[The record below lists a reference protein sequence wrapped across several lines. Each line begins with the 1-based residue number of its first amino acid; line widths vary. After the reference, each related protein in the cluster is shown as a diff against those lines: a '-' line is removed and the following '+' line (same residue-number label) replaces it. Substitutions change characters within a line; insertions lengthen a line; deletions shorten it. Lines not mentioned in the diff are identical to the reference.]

1 MAESVEMKRIPKYT
15 AGMFKKKMPRFGAS
29 AIKKPRMPKPSKPKA
44 KKPSKRKVKFLQ
56 EGGPTDDLVPRSML
70 PDRNAAQQKKDMD
83 TLMKY
88 YMSDEVRKRDKRRAE
103 ESKKKKEEAVIE
115 EQIVTPEAFRQEM
128 EEEKRRRR
136 GPSDSEMQR
145 AKREAGVRTARR
157 GGVMKSYN
165 VGGKIDG
172 IAKRG
177 RTRGRII

>member
-1 MAESVEMKRIPKYT
+1 MKRIPKYT

-56 EGGPTDDLVPRSML
+56 EGGSTDDLVPRSML

-88 YMSDEVRKRDKRRAE
+88 YMSDEVRERDKRRA
-103 ESKKKKEEAVIE
+103 KKDKEDADAAIRETIRNPPYKGMGQRLQDLPKGGEYVLE
-115 EQIVTPEAFRQEM
+115 EQIVTPESSR
-128 EEEKRRRR
+128 EELKRSQSKNRRR
-136 GPSDSEMQR
+136 
-145 AKREAGVRTARR
+145 
-157 GGVMKSYN
+157 YN